1 MKSVWHRAL
10 IVALLVSAAFGAT
23 WAQAASPA
31 ATKPVAVVAF
41 SGYNELKAD
50 IGYIGK
56 LGDNPELAVAME
68 VFLKLALKNRGLE
81 GLDKARPWGLLVQL
95 DEERLAQNLKKPD
108 DALRAYGVIPVTDLK
123 ALLAVLEPA
132 LGAAKEHNG
141 IYEVGKADGP
151 KKKFYAK
158 QVGPWAFLAK
168 ESEQLA
174 ETPANPEELLTS
186 LTKSYDLAIRFD
198 LGSIPEQVRN
208 KVLAEMKKK
217 ARTDLEKQKA
227 TIGEED
233 YAVRKILAE
242 RTLQA
247 VNSGADDLADVT
259 LGWALDNKA
268 GKTYLDVTLTAK
280 PDTKAARSLAA
291 LGEAR
296 SNFGG
301 FLLPEATLKGNW
313 TGQFSQADSSELL
326 ALVDLVRKRAM
337 TEIDKQP
344 YDQATVAAQLLDGL
358 VDVVKDTLAAGRID
372 GGVTVY
378 AEPERLTV
386 VAGGFVADGEKLDA
400 TLKRLVDA
408 VCADHPEVSAAI
420 NWDAG
425 QHKGVKLHAA
435 YVPIPYEVENRE
447 KLVQLAGDVAEIVV
461 ATGKQSAYV
470 AFGRKATA
478 TLKAV
483 LDQSVE
489 TATAKVP
496 PLRVSLDLGTLT
508 KFAAA
513 MGETEVDRQKAALVA
528 ALLEQAGEQDH
539 VNLSA
544 SPAPN
549 GVQFRL
555 ELEEG
560 ILKAA
565 GMATT
570 QQGAQAGK

>member
-1 MKSVWHRAL
+1 MKRVWHCAL
-10 IVALLVSAAFGAT
+10 IVALLVSTAVGAT

-31 ATKPVAVVAF
+31 ASKPVAVVAF

-81 GLDKARPWGLLVQL
+81 GLDKTRPWGLLVQL
-95 DEERLAQNLKKPD
+95 DEERLAESLKKPD
-108 DALRAYGVIPVTDLK
+108 DALRAYGVIPVTDMK

-132 LGAAKEHNG
+132 IGTAKAQDG
-141 IYEVGKADGP
+141 IYEISKADAP
-151 KKKFYAK
+151 KFYAK
-158 QVGPWAFLAK
+158 QVGSWAFLAK
-168 ESEQLA
+168 EPKQLA
-174 ETPANPEELLTS
+174 ETPANPEELLTG

-208 KVLAEMKKK
+208 AVLAEMKKK
-217 ARTDLEKQKA
+217 ARADLEKQKA

-247 VNSGADDLADVT
+247 VNCGADDLADVT

-268 GKTYLDVTLTAK
+268 GKTYLDVTVTAK
-280 PDTKAARSLAA
+280 PDTNAARSLAA

-301 FLLPEATLKGNW
+301 FLAPEATVKGNW

-326 ALVDLVRKRAM
+326 AVIDLVRKRAM
-337 TEIDKQP
+337 AEIDKQP
-344 YDQATVAAQLLDGL
+344 YDQAAVAAQLLDGL
-358 VDVVKDTLAAGRID
+358 IDVVKDTLSTGRVD
-372 GGVTVY
+372 GGV
-378 AEPERLTV
+378 AACLEPERLTV

-425 QHKGVKLHAA
+425 QHNGVKLHAA

-447 KLVQLAGDVAEIVV
+447 KLVQLVGDVAEIVV
-461 ATGKQSAYV
+461 ATGKQSAYI

-478 TLKAV
+478 TLKAAI
-483 LDQSVE
+483 DKSVE
-489 TATAKVP
+489 TATAEVP

-513 MGETEVDRQKAALVA
+513 MGETEVDRQKAALAA
-528 ALLEQAGEQDH
+528 ALLEQAGEQDRG
-539 VNLSA
+539 NLSA
-544 SPAPN
+544 SPVPN

-570 QQGAQAGK
+570 QQGSQAGK